1 MNTEATC
8 VFVVGMPRSGTKLLR
23 DLLNR
28 HSRVAIPE
36 AETEFLP
43 WLYAWVA
50 ANGEPVSPD
59 RFNRLWQRIKQQQY
73 FHFRAEAGHPID
85 PASWHAACSSY
96 DAGGLFE
103 ALVRVD
109 TGTAGGDAI
118 WGDKS
123 PSYVNDLALID
134 RIFPHARVVHIVR
147 DVRDQCASMRLAWG
161 KHVLRAAQDWVDGI
175 ASARADG
182 AALGV
187 RYLEV
192 RYEDLLDD
200 AEAVLR
206 RVCQHLGLLF
216 EPQMLVLQRAP
227 ENLGRTQGS
236 LQVVRGNRGRF
247 GEVLSAAEVSAIE
260 RIAGP
265 TLKALGYPAD
275 RSEPEAHRLT
285 RFRLALYRVHDAV
298 NLLRFERRQRGWL
311 GAALFHWRRYR
322 AVHHSGVT

>member
-1 MNTEATC
+1 MSTEATS
-8 VFVVGMPRSGTKLLR
+8 VFIVGMPRSGTKLLR

-28 HSRVAIPE
+28 HPRVAIPE

-43 WLYAWVA
+43 WLCAWVA
-50 ANGEPVSPD
+50 ANGEPVGRD
-59 RFNRLWQRIKQQQY
+59 RFDRLWKRVKFQQY
-73 FHFRAEAGHPID
+73 FHFRAESGHPID
-85 PASWHAACSSY
+85 PGSWHAACRSY
-96 DAGGLFE
+96 DAAGLFE

-109 TGTAGGDAI
+109 TGTTGANVI

-123 PSYVNDLALID
+123 PSYVNHLALIG
-134 RIFPHARVVHIVR
+134 RLYPGARVVHIIR

-161 KHVLRAAQDWVDGI
+161 KHVLRAAQDWVDGV

-182 AALGV
+182 AALGA

-200 AEAVLR
+200 VEAILR
-206 RVCQHLGLLF
+206 RICHHLDLNF
-216 EPQMLVLQRAP
+216 ESQMLVLRRAP

-236 LQVVRGNRGRF
+236 LHVVRGNRGRF
-247 GEVLSAAEVSAIE
+247 REVLSPGEISEVE
-260 RIAGP
+260 RIAAPG
-265 TLKALGYPAD
+265 LAALGYAVDGP
-275 RSEPEAHRLT
+275 EPKARRLT
-285 RFRLALYRVHDAV
+285 GVHLALYRVYDAV

-322 AVHHSGVT
+322 AVHHSQMI